1 MVLVQSVPFF
11 RKLFHVTSKESC
23 LNMRHAILPVPTT
36 MNRLSETRQAK
47 LSSCLSKGASLG
59 IMLILG
65 LALGLGGCA
74 GKDQSTHTLEDLEK
88 GEEPTLEE
96 SAVGFALIKGSPN
109 EGIGVDDE
117 LFDPFDDDPTGA
129 PIEEYDPIEPVN
141 SVVFEFNYRLDKYVV
156 KPVAK
161 VYNFFIPPDVQQ
173 SFSNVFQN
181 IRFFPRLLNNLLQA
195 KFEGAGIEMS
205 RFLINSTLGVGGLF
219 DPAGIMFEL
228 KTPSEDLGQT
238 LGTYGM
244 GPGPF
249 LMVPFFGPFTLRDG
263 VGFIGDGLLDP
274 FNWFIL
280 PFIKTNSIP
289 QLVQDRSNIRTIRF
303 GLTGGEA
310 VNLRSLNLEK
320 FQGVEEGTLDLYGA
334 IRNGYLQ
341 QRLNA
346 IQE

>member
-1 MVLVQSVPFF
+1 
-11 RKLFHVTSKESC
+11 
-23 LNMRHAILPVPTT
+23 MRHAILPVPRT

-47 LSSCLSKGASLG
+47 LSSCLSKGASLW

-65 LALGLGGCA
+65 LGLGLGGCA
-74 GKDQSTHTLEDLEK
+74 GKDQSTHTLEDLEN
-88 GEEPTLEE
+88 GAEPTLVD
-96 SAVGFALIKGSPN
+96 SAEVSLN
-109 EGIGVDDE
+109 EGTGFDDE
-117 LFDPFDDDPTGA
+117 LFDPFDESPNDA
-129 PIEEYDPIEPVN
+129 QFEEYDPLEPVN
-141 SVVFEFNYRLDKYVV
+141 SVVFEFNYRLDKYVI
-156 KPVAK
+156 KPIAK

-238 LGTYGM
+238 LGTYGV

-249 LMVPFFGPFTLRDG
+249 LIIPFFGPFTLRDG
-263 VGFIGDGLLDP
+263 VGFIGDGFLDP

-280 PFIKTNSIP
+280 PFVKTNSIP
-289 QLVQDRSNIRTIRF
+289 QLVQDRSNIRTIRL
-303 GLTGGEA
+303 GLTGEEA
-310 VNLRSLNLEK
+310 VNLRALNLEK

-346 IQE
+346 IRE

>member
-1 MVLVQSVPFF
+1 MI
-11 RKLFHVTSKESC
+11 
-23 LNMRHAILPVPTT
+23 NAILPVPIT
-36 MNRLSETRQAK
+36 MNSLSETRQAK
-47 LSSCLSKGASLG
+47 LSSCLSKASSLL
-59 IMLILG
+59 IMLIFG
-65 LALGLGGCA
+65 LTLGLGGCA
-74 GKDQSTHTLEDLEK
+74 GKDQSTHTLKDLEK
-88 GEEPTLEE
+88 GAEPTLVE
-96 SAVGFALIKGSPN
+96 SVEVSLN
-109 EGIGVDDE
+109 EDTGVEDE
-117 LFDPFDDDPTGA
+117 LFDPFDESSDDA
-129 PIEEYDPIEPVN
+129 KMEEYDPLEAVN
-141 SVVFEFNYRLDKYVV
+141 AVVFEFNYRLDKYIV
-156 KPVAK
+156 KPVAQ

-228 KTPSEDLGQT
+228 NTPSEDLGQT
-238 LGTYGM
+238 FGTYGM

-249 LMVPFFGPFTLRDG
+249 LMIPFFGPFTLRDG
-263 VGFIGDGLLDP
+263 VGFIGDGFLDP

-280 PFIKTNSIP
+280 PFVKMDSIP
-289 QLVQDRSNIRTIRF
+289 QLVQDRSNIDNIRL

-310 VNLRSLNLEK
+310 VNLRSLSLEK

-341 QRLNA
+341 QRQNA